1 MFLTRDHLTRLAG
14 RLGAAVRNPGRLYW
28 IGETSLVWEGVR
40 RWTDEIELAADL
52 DAADRDAFDR
62 AREAAARELGARI
75 VDEHPRDVIPL
86 PDGWRERSKPVSEAP
101 TTGPLELLHFDPV
114 AVAFRF
120 LARGDE
126 EDYTLILAL
135 LQNEWLE
142 KGELDRQ
149 LEAVLPR
156 FSFGTIAQDPEEF
169 RRKYR
174 GLGQMWRGRGGRG
187 HSASKQP

>member
-1 MFLTRDHLTRLAG
+1 MFLTRDHLSRLAA

-28 IGETSLVWEGVR
+28 IGETSLVWEGLR

-52 DAADRDAFDR
+52 NPADREAFDR
-62 AREAAARELGARI
+62 AREAAAEELGARI
-75 VDEHPRDVIPL
+75 VDQHPEDVIPL
-86 PDGWRERSKPVSEAP
+86 PEGWRDRSKPVTNPPE
-101 TTGPLELLHFDPV
+101 TGPLELLHFDPV

-135 LQNEWLE
+135 LENGWLE
-142 KGELDRQ
+142 KGELDAQ

-156 FSFGTIAQDPEEF
+156 FSFETIAQDAEEF

-174 GLGQMWRGRGGRG
+174 GLGQMWRARVG
-187 HSASKQP
+187 